1 MSIVEKAIDKH
12 LRTVK
17 SQRDSTSD
25 TSDTSDTLTTE
36 ADALTSGTPVVENED
51 SGQGLSAFVSPDK
64 QAHQPQEERG
74 WHINLDYELLR
85 SLGVLPPENLTNH
98 VADEFRRIKRP
109 LLANAFGKGVVEV
122 EHGNLIML
130 ASALS
135 GEGKTF
141 TALNLAMS
149 VARERER
156 TVLLI
161 DADVAKPHISRILDL
176 ESRPGLLDLVLDK
189 NLDLGDVLVTTDVP
203 GLRILPAGTQH
214 RHATEL
220 LASDKMDALV
230 SEIANRYPDR
240 IVIFDSPPLLLTAEA
255 QVLSALV
262 GQVVMVVAAG
272 STKQSV
278 VQAALELL
286 DPSKTINLVLNKS
299 ASGAAGGDYYGSGNY
314 GYQT

>member
-12 LRTVK
+12 LRTRK
-17 SQRDSTSD
+17 PQHDSASD
-25 TSDTSDTLTTE
+25 TVAATGDE
-36 ADALTSGTPVVENED
+36 QTSGIPVVEDEN
-51 SGQGLSAFVSPDK
+51 SVQGLSALVPPEKQPD
-64 QAHQPQEERG
+64 QPQAGRG

-109 LLANAFGKGVVEV
+109 LLANAFGKGVAEV

-149 VARERER
+149 IARERER

-161 DADVAKPHISRILDL
+161 DADVAKPHISRMLEL
-176 ESRPGLLDLVLDK
+176 ESRPGLLDLVLDED
-189 NLDLGDVLVTTDVP
+189 LDLGDVLVNTDVP
-203 GLRILPAGTQH
+203 GLRILPAGQQH

-220 LASDKMDALV
+220 LASDKMETLV

-240 IVIFDSPPLLLTAEA
+240 VVIFDSPPLLLTAEA
-255 QVLSALV
+255 QVLSGLV

-272 STKQSV
+272 ATKQSV

-286 DPSKTINLVLNKS
+286 DPSKIINLVLNKS
-299 ASGAAGGDYYGSGNY
+299 SSGAAGGDYYGSGNY
-314 GYQT
+314 GNQT

>member
-12 LRTVK
+12 LRSKKPNFDKAAGEVAD
-17 SQRDSTSD
+17 DSPPAPA
-25 TSDTSDTLTTE
+25 TT
-36 ADALTSGTPVVENED
+36 GIPVVDEQEIAPVLQPRPAPD
-51 SGQGLSAFVSPDK
+51 AFRSNHPS
-64 QAHQPQEERG
+64 ERG
-74 WHINLDYELLR
+74 WHINLDYEMLR
-85 SLGVLPPENLTNH
+85 SIGVLPPENLSNQI
-98 VADEFRRIKRP
+98 ADEFRRIKRP
-109 LLANAFGKGVVEV
+109 LLANAFGKGVEEV
-122 EHGNLIML
+122 ENGNLIML

-161 DADVAKPHISRILDL
+161 DADVAKPHISRMLGL
-176 ESRPGLLDLVLDK
+176 ESRPGLLDLVIDDK
-189 NLDLGDVLVTTDVP
+189 LDLGDCLVTTDVP
-203 GLRILPAGTQH
+203 GLRILPAGQRH
-214 RHATEL
+214 SHATEL
-220 LASDKMDALV
+220 LASDKMEALV

-240 IVIFDSPPLLLTAEA
+240 IVVFDSPPLLQTAEA
-255 QVLSALV
+255 QVLSLLV

-272 STKQSV
+272 ATKQTAV
-278 VQAALELL
+278 ETALEML

-299 ASGAAGGDYYGSGNY
+299 TTAPTSDYYGGYY